1 MKFYNPLLFIL
12 LLCLTL
18 AWLYLYWYRH
28 NYKNI
33 GEGFQQ
39 QRAFI
44 SKTGAD
50 IYDSFYAEIYDE
62 LMLSDKRA
70 ENLVDAIVH
79 VSQPTLRY
87 SSFLDVGSGTG
98 AVIERLVGAGYKAI
112 GIDRSEDM
120 IRYCQKNNDSLHF
133 LHGDV
138 LDSMQFDR
146 AKFSHVICS
155 GMTLYEW
162 RESEVLK
169 FFRNSYFW
177 MIAGGYLFVHLVD
190 PLLYSPVVLAAVDST
205 DRSGTERSGTDRS
218 GTERSGTERITDT
231 EINFLDFSYKSIY
244 TVVDGSSVDGSSVDK
259 SSVDK
264 SLVDKSSVDKSSSS
278 CGCTSH
284 RESFIDAK
292 TRHVRENE
300 IMMYMYSVD
309 DIVSFALR
317 SGFVVKAKWNLLD
330 SPYSDAYQY
339 IYMFERTL

>member
-1 MKFYNPLLFIL
+1 MKFYHPVLFIL

-18 AWLYLYWYRH
+18 AWLYLYWYRR
-28 NYKNI
+28 NY
-33 GEGFQQ
+33 GDFAEGFQQ

-44 SKTGAD
+44 SKTGSG

-62 LMLSDKRA
+62 IMLSDKRA
-70 ENLVDAIVH
+70 EDLMDAIVH

-98 AVIERLVGAGYKAI
+98 AMIHRLVGAGYKAT
-112 GIDRSEDM
+112 GIDRSQDM
-120 IRYCQKNNDSLHF
+120 IDYCQQNNIDSLHF
-133 LHGDV
+133 VAGDV

-146 AKFSHVICS
+146 SQFSHVICS

-162 RESEVLK
+162 KESEVLR
-169 FFRNSYFW
+169 FFRNCYFW

-190 PLLYSPVVLAAVDST
+190 PLLYSPVALAAIGT
-205 DRSGTERSGTDRS
+205 GTGTHNDRNGRKGS
-218 GTERSGTERITDT
+218 RITDT
-231 EINFLDFSYKSIY
+231 EIDFLDFAYKSTY
-244 TVVDGSSVDGSSVDK
+244 NVHDFSSSDNSAHGADSAAAAG
-259 SSVDK
+259 
-264 SLVDKSSVDKSSSS
+264 SS
-278 CGCTSH
+278 CGCTAH

-300 IMMYMYSVD
+300 ILLYMYSLD
-309 DIVSFALR
+309 DVVSLALR

-339 IYMFERTL
+339 VYMFERTL